1 MEFLMT
7 MPSAGW
13 LTLGVIAALFWV
25 LFRNWA
31 PPDFAFLAASGIL
44 ALCGIIQPNEALA
57 GFSNSGMLTVA
68 ALFIVAAALR
78 ETGVLDYVGTHI
90 LGKVRTELR
99 ALLRLSIVVIPMS
112 AFLNNTPVVAMF
124 MPVVVDWSRRNQ
136 VAPSRLLIPL
146 SYLAILGGTCTLI
159 GTSTTLVLQGLIL
172 ESGLPGLSLFE
183 IGWVGIP
190 YALIGVAYLAVA
202 RGLLPIRKEFMEQL
216 GESRREYLV
225 EMQVQPG
232 CRLIGQTVTAAGLR
246 QLPGLFLIEIDR
258 QGEII
263 GPVSPDDR
271 IEANDR
277 LVFTGIVSS
286 IIELEKTAGLVPIAD
301 PDYVVAPRQQRG
313 RRLCEAVI
321 SQNSPLVGKTIREAD
336 FRATYGAAVVAMHR
350 GGQRVTEKL
359 GDVSLCAADTLLLQ
373 VQPHF
378 LRAHRNDPA
387 FYLVSDVDD
396 YRPLRTDRAWVAVG
410 LFLVLLAVMTLELVP
425 TVIAAT
431 LCAIAMIGLDC
442 ISSGD
447 ARRSIELQVLVT
459 IGASFGIGTALKNSG
474 AALALAEGIVALTHD
489 WGPIAAV
496 AIIYLLGS
504 VLTELITNNA
514 VAVLLFPFCL
524 ETARLYDVDSRPFLI
539 ALALSASA
547 SFMTPIGYQTNM
559 MVYGP
564 GGYRFTDFMRI
575 GTPLNIIL
583 GTVAII
589 LIPLFWSF

>member
-1 MEFLMT
+1 MDFLGS
-7 MPSAGW
+7 MPFAGW
-13 LTLGVIAALFWV
+13 LTMGVVLV
-25 LFRNWA
+25 LFVILLRNWA
-31 PPDFAFLAASGIL
+31 PPDFAFLGASGLL
-44 ALCGIIQPNEALA
+44 ALLGIIQPNEALV

-68 ALFIVAAALR
+68 AMFIVAAALR
-78 ETGVLDYVGTHI
+78 ETGVLDCVGTHI
-90 LGKVRTELR
+90 LGKVRTELG
-99 ALLRLSIVVIPMS
+99 ALLRLSAVVIPIS

-124 MPVVVDWSRRNQ
+124 LPVVVDWSRRNQ

-159 GTSTTLVLQGLIL
+159 GTSTTLVVQGLIL
-172 ESGLPGLSLFE
+172 DSGLPGLSLFE
-183 IGWVGIP
+183 IGWVGVP

-202 RGLLPIRKEFMEQL
+202 RGLLPVRKEFLEQL

-225 EMQVQPG
+225 EMQVQSA
-232 CRLIGQTVTAAGLR
+232 CRLVGQTVTTAGLR

-263 GPVSPDDR
+263 GPVSPEDR

-286 IIELEKTAGLVPIAD
+286 IIELEKIPGLVPIAD

-359 GDVSLCAADTLLLQ
+359 GDVYLRAADTLLLQ

-396 YRPLRTDRAWVAVG
+396 WRPLRTDRAGVAVG
-410 LFLVLLAVMTLELVP
+410 LFLILLVVMTLELVP
-425 TVIAAT
+425 TVVAAR
-431 LCAIAMIGLDC
+431 
-442 ISSGD
+442 S
-447 ARRSIELQVLVT
+447 AR
-459 IGASFGIGTALKNSG
+459 
-474 AALALAEGIVALTHD
+474 
-489 WGPIAAV
+489 
-496 AIIYLLGS
+496 
-504 VLTELITNNA
+504 
-514 VAVLLFPFCL
+514 
-524 ETARLYDVDSRPFLI
+524 SR
-539 ALALSASA
+539 
-547 SFMTPIGYQTNM
+547 
-559 MVYGP
+559 
-564 GGYRFTDFMRI
+564 
-575 GTPLNIIL
+575 
-583 GTVAII
+583 
-589 LIPLFWSF
+589 